1 MNKDFETNKTL
12 LERLIQRTKDV
23 NFESKNLQQG
33 ATVSFY
39 KRLLS
44 SSKAILMLI
53 DDAYNACI
61 LASHMLEALIQLI
74 WMLEKEERIKQ
85 YIDYGAIEQLEGL
98 EIYPD
103 TKEKV
108 LNFIKER
115 NVQRLL
121 KKEYQC
127 KKVTDKILLTSD
139 NYYNSWYKPQANS
152 ISTIADK
159 LIKNEGHPEVDNL
172 CHMYKRFCSYKHCS
186 PYVMLPRYC
195 PKPVQETPDA
205 FLAITV
211 SFQCLY
217 ICCLYVNKYQPA
229 PVNLDDI
236 TKEYESVLGVKWYPF
251 K

>member
-1 MNKDFETNKTL
+1 MNEDFETNKNL
-12 LERLIQRTKDV
+12 LVRLIQRTEKV
-23 NFESKNLQQG
+23 NFETKNLQQG

-39 KRLLS
+39 KKLLS

-74 WMLEKEERIKQ
+74 WMLEKKERIIQ
-85 YIDYGAIEQLEGL
+85 YVDYGAIEQLDGIK
-98 EIYPD
+98 IYPD
-103 TKEKV
+103 TKEKI
-108 LNFIKER
+108 LSYIKER

-121 KKEYQC
+121 KKEYQGR
-127 KKVTDKILLTSD
+127 KVTDKILLNID
-139 NYYNSWYKPQANS
+139 NYCNSWYKPEANS
-152 ISTIADK
+152 IKTIAIK
-159 LIKNEGHPEVDNL
+159 LEKEEGHPETNNL
-172 CHMYKRFCSYKHCS
+172 YHMYTRFCSYKHCS

-236 TKEYESVLGVKWYPF
+236 TEEYNSVLGVKWYPF

>member
-1 MNKDFETNKTL
+1 MNEDFETNKTL
-12 LERLIQRTKDV
+12 LERLIQRTEAV
-23 NFESKNLQQG
+23 NFETRNLQQG

-44 SSKAILMLI
+44 SSKAVLTLI

-61 LASHMLEALIQLI
+61 LTSHMLEALIQLI

-98 EIYPD
+98 KIYPD
-103 TKEKV
+103 TKEKI
-108 LNFIKER
+108 LDFIKER
-115 NVQRLL
+115 NIQRLL
-121 KKEYQC
+121 KKEYQG

-139 NYYNSWYKPQANS
+139 NYYNSWYKPEANS
-152 ISTIADK
+152 IKTTAIK
-159 LIKNEGHPEVDNL
+159 LEKEEGHPEINNL
-172 CHMYKRFCSYKHCS
+172 YYMYTRFCSYKHCS
-186 PYVMLPRYC
+186 PYVMLPRC
-195 PKPVQETPDA
+195 FPKPVQETPDA

-236 TKEYESVLGVKWYPF
+236 TEEYNSVLGVKWYPF

>member
-1 MNKDFETNKTL
+1 MNKDFETNKNL
-12 LERLIQRTKDV
+12 LKRLIQRTEEV
-23 NFESKNLQQG
+23 NFETRNLQQG

-44 SSKAILMLI
+44 SSKAVLMLI

-61 LASHMLEALIQLI
+61 LISHMLEALIQLI

-98 EIYPD
+98 EIYPN
-103 TKEKV
+103 TKEKI
-108 LNFIKER
+108 LSFIKER

-121 KKEYQC
+121 KKEYQE
-127 KKVTDKILLTSD
+127 KVAKDNILLTPD
-139 NYYNSWYKPQANS
+139 NYYNFWYKPEANS
-152 ISTIADK
+152 IKTIAIK
-159 LIKNEGHPEVDNL
+159 LEKEEEHPEINNL
-172 CHMYKRFCSYKHCS
+172 YHMYTRFCCYKHCS
-186 PYVMLPRYC
+186 PYVMLPRYS
-195 PKPVQETPDA
+195 PKLVQENPDA

-217 ICCLYVNKYQPA
+217 ICCLYVNKYQST

-236 TKEYESVLGVKWYPF
+236 TEEYNSVLGVKRYPF